1 MARKR
6 SVFARFCMALLLG
19 VLPSCQTVKQIPDK
33 SMKAAESVGS
43 WFQGIGKG
51 VQGELKAM
59 QLPDYVDPY
68 VGSMIQVTLD
78 KSELAGIRL
87 SEEQKN
93 NLRIIAEEYGEMS
106 ENEFRIERK
115 QVMNLMDKYREE
127 MNSIEASRRK
137 LEKEFNSLSS
147 KFLSKEEDEELKLN
161 ISNLYSR
168 HREIADKYNA
178 EVQKFNPMNNAAHL
192 VDRVMEEIEKKKG
205 LREEAL
211 PRLKREPK
219 TGWAGEGEQR
229 KRALRPR

>member
-33 SMKAAESVGS
+33 SMKAAESAGS

-147 KFLSKEEDEELKLN
+147 KFLSMEEDEEIKLN
-161 ISNLYSR
+161 ISNL
-168 HREIADKYNA
+168 
-178 EVQKFNPMNNAAHL
+178 
-192 VDRVMEEIEKKKG
+192 
-205 LREEAL
+205 
-211 PRLKREPK
+211 
-219 TGWAGEGEQR
+219 
-229 KRALRPR
+229 